1 MLVLQDWRGTLTRE
15 LDESA
20 TQLEALRS
28 RGGNGDAM
36 PHHDD
41 GWLATWF
48 GREPGCGWV
57 RQERWGLLPKLP
69 PLPKL
74 PQFKFTSPRMPERLL
89 PWGVQKWNELQE
101 GVPQEG
107 APQAIE
113 PSQPQAQAA
122 ASELWAQGTAAA
134 AGLAG
139 GALVA
144 ALISLGRNSFGR
156 RRLVLMRRKLSR
168 AWSARTHR
176 ASSEAL

>member
-1 MLVLQDWRGTLTRE
+1 
-15 LDESA
+15 
-20 TQLEALRS
+20 
-28 RGGNGDAM
+28 
-36 PHHDD
+36 
-41 GWLATWF
+41 
-48 GREPGCGWV
+48 
-57 RQERWGLLPKLP
+57 
-69 PLPKL
+69 
-74 PQFKFTSPRMPERLL
+74 MPERLL

-156 RRLVLMRRKLSR
+156 RRLVLMRRK
-168 AWSARTHR
+168 
-176 ASSEAL
+176 